1 LTVIFLYLHNKKTR
15 NGGQLMTRK
24 QLTDPFGSDDEEET
38 KTSSPSSEEKTKERS
53 ESSPR
58 KRYEPSDKIQRD
70 SQVPSLLILA
80 SPTSIEAPTVAP
92 TPTRDAKSEDLKRRA
107 QKLLEQTKR
116 EAVAAAAASS
126 TSSPV
131 RSLSKQGSQV

>member
-1 LTVIFLYLHNKKTR
+1 MFYYLHNEKTR

-24 QLTDPFGSDDEEET
+24 QLTDPFGSDDEEEQT

-80 SPTSIEAPTVAP
+80 SPTPIEAPAVAP

-116 EAVAAAAASS
+116 EAVAAAAATS

>member
-1 LTVIFLYLHNKKTR
+1 
-15 NGGQLMTRK
+15 MTRK

-38 KTSSPSSEEKTKERS
+38 KTPSSPSSEEKTKERS

>member
-1 LTVIFLYLHNKKTR
+1 MFYYLHNEKTR

-24 QLTDPFGSDDEEET
+24 QLTDPFGSDDEDEQT

-80 SPTSIEAPTVAP
+80 SPTPIETPAVAP

-116 EAVAAAAASS
+116 EAVAAAAATS